1 MRALIGV
8 ILAAL
13 LVWLVGALVAWDLN
27 PGNWNSA
34 WRFICLVFLIGWG
47 AFFGITGAALDS
59 AAKDEKR
66 RKLRTPTER
75 RAEAKRHGISGII
88 IDQ

>member
-8 ILAAL
+8 IMAVA
-13 LVWLVGALVAWDLN
+13 LVWLVGSIVAWDIN
-27 PGNWNSA
+27 PGNWNGA
-34 WRFICLVFLIGWG
+34 WRFICIVFLIGWA
-47 AFFGITGAALDS
+47 AFFGVAGAALDS

-66 RKLRTPTER
+66 RKLRAPDER
-75 RAEAKRHGISGII
+75 RAEAHRMGIHGVI